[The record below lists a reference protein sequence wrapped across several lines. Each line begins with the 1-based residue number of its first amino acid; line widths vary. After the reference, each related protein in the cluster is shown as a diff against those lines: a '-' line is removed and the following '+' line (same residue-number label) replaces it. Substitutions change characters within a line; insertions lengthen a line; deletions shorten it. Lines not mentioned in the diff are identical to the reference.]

1 MEWIP
6 ARQIVTRS
14 KEDGSFYGYDY
25 NMNIYRGCCHGC
37 IYCDSRSECY
47 HVDDFDRV
55 RAKKDALEIIGRELR
70 AKRSGGVI
78 STGAMSDPYN
88 PFEQEYEL
96 TRGALELIDRYQF
109 GISVLTKSP
118 LIARDVGLLQR
129 IAHHSVVSAKMTI
142 TAAND
147 ALCQQ
152 LEPHV
157 APASVRFG
165 AIRTLADAGLFTGI
179 AVVPV
184 LPFLTDSDE
193 NIRAL
198 VGMAAAAGA
207 KYVYLESG
215 VTLRMNQRDYFYQQ
229 LDKLFPGMT
238 DEYILTYGN
247 LYRCTTP
254 RHRAVR
260 KVLAEECRRQGLLY
274 KLGDILAAQ
283 QTPYEQPQ
291 MRLF

>member
-1 MEWIP
+1 MEFIP

-14 KEDGSFYGYDY
+14 KADGSFYGYDY

-37 IYCDSRSECY
+37 IYCDSRSDCY
-47 HVDDFDRV
+47 RVEDFDRV

-88 PFEQEYEL
+88 PFEQEQEL
-96 TRGALELIDRYQF
+96 TRGALELIDRYGF
-109 GISVLTKSP
+109 GISALSKSP
-118 LIARDVGLLQR
+118 LIARDVGLFQR
-129 IAHHSVVSAKMTI
+129 IAHHSLVSLKLTI
-142 TAAND
+142 TTADD
-147 ALCQQ
+147 ALSQK

-165 AIRTLADAGLFTGI
+165 AIRALADAGLFTGI

-184 LPFLTDSDE
+184 LPFLTDTDD

-198 VGMAAAAGA
+198 VEMAAAAGA
-207 KYVYLESG
+207 KYVYMETG
-215 VTLRMNQRDYFYQQ
+215 VTLRANQRDYFFER
-229 LDKLFPGMT
+229 LDKLFPGLA
-238 DEYILTYGN
+238 DEYVLTFGN

-254 RHRAVR
+254 RHRALR
-260 KVLAEECRRQGLLY
+260 KVLADACKKHGLLY
-274 KLGDILAAQ
+274 RLGDILSAQ
-283 QTPYEQPQ
+283 QLPYEQPQ